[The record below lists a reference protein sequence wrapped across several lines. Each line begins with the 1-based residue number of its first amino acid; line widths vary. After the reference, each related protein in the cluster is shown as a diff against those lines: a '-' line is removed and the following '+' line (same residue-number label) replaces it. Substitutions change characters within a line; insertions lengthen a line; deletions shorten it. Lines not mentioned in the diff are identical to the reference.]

1 MEVLLAQDFL
11 WKNKYSLL
19 SIRFRNGVELTN
31 DPKSRYRIKVE
42 GKKHTLVIE
51 EAAKNDTAT
60 YSVMT
65 TGGQS
70 EAKLAVDCEYHPPC
84 PQIHTSQCAGIQK

>member
-1 MEVLLAQDFL
+1 M
-11 WKNKYSLL
+11 L
-19 SIRFRNGVELTN
+19 SVRFKNGVELPN

-51 EAAKNDTAT
+51 EAAKNDNAT

-70 EAKLAVDCEYHPPC
+70 EAKLSVDCKYNSM
-84 PQIHTSQCAGIQK
+84 ILWFYNTSCSWICMSQFTSLQKT

>member
-1 MEVLLAQDFL
+1 MEVLLAQNFL

>member
-1 MEVLLAQDFL
+1 MGVSFAQDFC
-11 WKNKYSLL
+11 WKSNHPLFSV
-19 SIRFRNGVELTN
+19 RFKNGVELPN

-42 GKKHTLVIE
+42 GKKHTLIIE
-51 EAAKNDTAT
+51 EAAKNDNAT

-70 EAKLAVDCEYHPPC
+70 EAKLSVDCKYN
-84 PQIHTSQCAGIQK
+84 TSCS

>member
-1 MEVLLAQDFL
+1 MGDLFAQNFNG
-11 WKNKYSLL
+11 KVNHSLF

-42 GKKHTLVIE
+42 GKKHTLIIE
-51 EAAKNDTAT
+51 EAAKNDNAT

-70 EAKLAVDCEYHPPC
+70 EAKLKVDCKYHPSC
-84 PQIHTSQCAGIQK
+84 S

>member
-11 WKNKYSLL
+11 WKNKNSFL
-19 SIRFRNGVELTN
+19 SIRFRNGVELSN

-70 EAKLAVDCEYHPPC
+70 EAKLSVDCEYHPPC
-84 PQIHTSQCAGIQK
+84 SPIHVPQRAGTQK